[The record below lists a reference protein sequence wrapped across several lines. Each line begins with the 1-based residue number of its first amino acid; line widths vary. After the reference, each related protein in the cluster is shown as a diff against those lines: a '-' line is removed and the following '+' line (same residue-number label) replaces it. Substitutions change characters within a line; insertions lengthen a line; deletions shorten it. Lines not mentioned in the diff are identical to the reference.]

1 MNLITRLFSSPSLDS
16 REGDIEI
23 GLVGVL
29 IQDTYTL
36 TKVAGDF
43 VIPSGSIVIVTSRI
57 SGGEWV
63 EVLALEQRCIMHIGT
78 LADCIQKI

>member
-1 MNLITRLFSSPSLDS
+1 MNLITRLFSTPDLGS

-23 GLVGVL
+23 GLVGV
-29 IQDTYTL
+29 IIRDTYTL

-43 VIPSGSIVIVTSRI
+43 VIPSGSIIIVTSRVL
-57 SGGEWV
+57 GGEWV
-63 EVLALEQRCIMHIGT
+63 EVLALEQRCTMHIGT